1 MGGQHGMRGYLLQ
14 TIITVLDSLSQ
25 PSDWESVTIEP
36 NDESEKVDIKWILG
50 DGEKKLVQVKSSQN
64 TISYNTAKKWV
75 SELKNDTEAA
85 HYELICVGHTDARL
99 NEETVIDGVNIVKKP
114 LDLDLLTSDSIVK
127 IDQFYEKKNRSKIHS
142 TIKQILVNSLN
153 FKLGHDSIFG
163 KTITRGQ
170 FDEVLLN
177 WLKAIEEHVT
187 KNPFVR
193 FSTFDDDEAILTP
206 KQHIASNFLK
216 LIGWQHY
223 SKDFNLNYY
232 DEKTVSNETATVDYY
247 INFESKLKD
256 DTVDHIFFN
265 AVQDYEYPDHARAQI
280 KKFLNDSNL
289 MTEDFKAKR
298 KIDPQKRN
306 AIFNILFWISTDNDD
321 INKDFIYQ
329 NKEMF
334 RNEYLAFDQ
343 HYFFIDNAKA
353 NFIISSIIT
362 AKNYREELPAKFLY
376 PITEFNSSFH
386 KIGKRGAQL
395 PPEYIN
401 TNVLPIIKENNEKIS
416 VLLFCSDP
424 YNKENLKKIVWLL
437 IRLTSG
443 LANEYIIYFGDYS
456 SDSQND
462 IIEVLQS
469 FENHD
474 ILNKVTV
481 KKSLIVDTSQIVNI
495 SLPTTIDIPTEIEAV
510 KLQDELR
517 INPIFKEQLPYGDIL
532 KPILNTDKVSA
543 QDLKIFLSHKGI
555 FLKNADKRNLMDLM
569 VSLLFS
575 PMELENFIN
584 LINVKERPVSSIPYF
599 LPTTTQA
606 TIVEI
611 FDEIKPDFQNITR
624 DLQAKLNNPVV
635 FAPDPDQPDLF
646 VFSSYVEKKDPTK
659 HIALN
664 TIWEPI
670 KITYQKIA
678 GGFILNNVETNSK
691 DAKTIAH
698 RINTIIKDEL
708 LEHGHIKNE
717 TTEIKF
723 SNFSSNTERVNFLLS
738 FNGIATSNIFIRQDI
753 KGLKYIFDESKD
765 IPDIYKDRTEK
776 DLIILFRGKKLE
788 GLRELSEDL
797 FKEII
802 LLEEISVS
810 YYFEYK
816 GVKSYFSVKYDF
828 SDALR
833 NKPIQGSFRSQTF
846 LHKNYSVKQVRKIV
860 DLEKVLNKEVERLK
874 IEKLQKFG
882 KI

>member
-1 MGGQHGMRGYLLQ
+1 MRGYLLQ

-25 PSDWESVTIEP
+25 PSNWQTVTIEP
-36 NDESEKVDIKWILG
+36 NDESEKVDIKWELTNSEI
-50 DGEKKLVQVKSSQN
+50 KLVQVKSSQN
-64 TISYNTAKKWV
+64 TISYTAAKKWV
-75 SELKNDTEAA
+75 AELKDSTNAEY
-85 HYELICVGHTDARL
+85 YELILIGHTDTKL
-99 NEETVIDGVNIVKKP
+99 NEETAIDGVNIIKKP
-114 LDLDLLTSDSIVK
+114 LDFDLLLSDSIVK
-127 IDQFYEKKNRSKIHS
+127 LDQFYERKNRSKIQ
-142 TIKQILVNSLN
+142 TTVKQILVNSLN
-153 FKLGHDSIFG
+153 FKLGQDSIFG
-163 KTITRGQ
+163 KTITKEQ
-170 FDEVLLN
+170 FDDVLLN
-177 WLKAIEEHVT
+177 WLTAIEAHVT

-193 FSTFDDDEAILTP
+193 FSTFDNDEPTLTLE
-206 KQHIASNFLK
+206 QHIATNFLK

-223 SKDFNLNYY
+223 AKDFNLTYY
-232 DEKTVSNETATVDYY
+232 DEKAVSNETATIDYY

-256 DTVDHIFFN
+256 NTTDHIFFN
-265 AVQDYEYPDHARAQI
+265 TVQDYEYPEHARAQI
-280 KKFLNDSNL
+280 RKFLNDSNL
-289 MTEDFKAKR
+289 ITEDFKAKR
-298 KIDPQKRN
+298 KIDPQKSN
-306 AIFNILFWISTDNDD
+306 AIFNILFWISIDNEDL
-321 INKDFIYQ
+321 NKDFIYQ
-329 NKEMF
+329 NKELF

-362 AKNYREELPAKFLY
+362 AKNYRDELPVKFLY

-386 KIGKRGAQL
+386 KIGKRGVQL

-401 TNVLPIIKENNEKIS
+401 TNILPIIKENNEKIS

-443 LANEYIIYFGDYS
+443 LANEYIIYFSDYS
-456 SDSQND
+456 SDLQND
-462 IIEVLQS
+462 VVEVLQY
-469 FENHD
+469 FENSD
-474 ILNKVTV
+474 ILHKVSV
-481 KKSLIVDTSQIVNI
+481 KKSLLVDTTQIADMA
-495 SLPTTIDIPTEIEAV
+495 LPVTSDLAAEVEAV
-510 KLQDELR
+510 QLQDALR

-532 KPILNTDKVSA
+532 KPILNTDKISA

-555 FLKNADKRNLMDLM
+555 FIKNADKRKLMDLM

-575 PMELENFIN
+575 PIELENFIN

-599 LPTTTQA
+599 LPALTQA
-606 TIVEI
+606 TITEI
-611 FDEIKPDFQNITR
+611 FNEIRPDFQNITNG
-624 DLQAKLNNPVV
+624 LQAKLNNPVV
-635 FAPDPDQPDLF
+635 FTPDPDQPDLY

-691 DAKTIAH
+691 DAKIIAN

-708 LEHGHIKNE
+708 LEHGHITDQ

-723 SNFSSNTERVNFLLS
+723 SEFASNTERVNFLLS
-738 FNGIATSNIFIRQDI
+738 FNNIATSNIFIRQDI
-753 KGLKYIFDESKD
+753 KGLKYIFDESKK
-765 IPDIYKDRTEK
+765 IPEIYKDRTEK

-802 LLEEISVS
+802 LLEEISIS

-816 GVKSYFSVKYDF
+816 GVRSYFSVKYDF

-846 LHKNYSVKQVRKIV
+846 LYKNYSVKQVRKIG